1 MPRIGSLIV
10 YIGDEMDGLTSRVG
24 KILKKSYQKRS
35 LLDEEE
41 PQEICLVKL
50 NYNGS
55 LWLISHDQLRGATK
69 EEKKGDKKNPT
80 YWGNEYSIHA
90 PIRYVCSACQ
100 I

>member
-10 YIGDEMDGLTSRVG
+10 YIGDEKDEIMNRVG
-24 KILKKSYQKRS
+24 KILKKSYKLRP
-35 LLDEEE
+35 LCDDEE

-55 LWLISHDQLRGATK
+55 LWLIPHDQLRGATK
-69 EEKKGDKKNPT
+69 EEKKGDKRNPT

-90 PIRYVCSACQ
+90 PIRYVASA
-100 I
+100 IRL